1 MASAAPIPNG
11 EWDGRCSCPGASRR
25 RLLEQDVRRESAQ
38 RKSLIKE
45 AMESVDASPG
55 RKEADLRGDL
65 EVAFRERGVEMS
77 PQELNMHAKTLAI
90 VTGPKHLQS
99 LRVAGLFGSMI
110 RGVIEI
116 IHNDDGGKNPPA

>member
-1 MASAAPIPNG
+1 
-11 EWDGRCSCPGASRR
+11 
-25 RLLEQDVRRESAQ
+25 
-38 RKSLIKE
+38 
-45 AMESVDASPG
+45 MESVDVSPG

-90 VTGPKHLQS
+90 VTGPTHLQS